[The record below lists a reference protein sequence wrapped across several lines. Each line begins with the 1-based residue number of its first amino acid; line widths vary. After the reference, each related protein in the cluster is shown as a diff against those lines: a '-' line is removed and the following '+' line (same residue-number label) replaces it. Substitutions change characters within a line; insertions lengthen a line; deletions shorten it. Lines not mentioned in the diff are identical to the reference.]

1 MSTHDSH
8 EAHDQHASNNQ
19 HDARG
24 QQAPA
29 AQDADATNT
38 DSTMWTLSRFDGR
51 PSDAVLDGI
60 IAVAR
65 AAEDADG
72 HEPFNEQTRI
82 ELRRGENV
90 WGVIVS
96 TDQAASTDQATGP
109 ENAESQPRESVVA
122 AAIVTGAP
130 SEPATVEMAVHPNN
144 RGFGMGQDLADMLVT
159 QLEGRT
165 VNVWAH
171 GDHYAARTL
180 AERVGLERVREL
192 WSMRLCDPASL
203 PATPEVAGVSIR
215 AFDPNK
221 DADAWLDVNA
231 AAFASHPEQGKL
243 TRSDLDERLAED
255 WFDPAGFLLAT
266 DDESDE
272 LLGFHWTKVH
282 AAHTDER
289 GTEHPAVGEVYVVGV
304 SPDAQGRGL
313 GKALTLAGLN
323 HLKDEGHQTIM
334 LYVDADN
341 APAVALY
348 DSLGFERWDVDVM
361 YTKDA

>member
-1 MSTHDSH
+1 MSTHES
-8 EAHDQHASNNQ
+8 SSPKT
-19 HDARG
+19 DADM
-24 QQAPA
+24 QA
-29 AQDADATNT
+29 DADAQADADTQTET
-38 DSTMWTLSRFDGR
+38 DTMWTLSRFDGR

-96 TDQAASTDQATGP
+96 TDQSADGEEPSEGVT
-109 ENAESQPRESVVA
+109 A
-122 AAIVTGAP
+122 AAIVTGA
-130 SEPATVEMAVHPNN
+130 EGQPATIEMAVHPDN
-144 RGFGMGQDLADMLVT
+144 RGFGMGKDLTDTLAA
-159 QLEGRT
+159 QFEGRA
-165 VNVWAH
+165 VNAWAH
-171 GDHYAARTL
+171 GDHDAARTL
-180 AERVGLERVREL
+180 ASRAGLERVREL
-192 WSMRLCDPASL
+192 WSMRLCDPQAL
-203 PATPEVAGVSIR
+203 PATPAVDGVSIR
-215 AFDPNK
+215 TFDADK
-221 DADAWLDVNA
+221 DADAWLEVNA

-243 TRSDLDERLAED
+243 TRSDLDERIAED
-255 WFDPAGFLLAT
+255 WFDPAGFLLAF
-266 DDESDE
+266 DDETGE
-272 LLGFHWTKVH
+272 LLGFHWTKVQP
-282 AAHTDER
+282 AHTDER
-289 GTEHPAVGEVYVVGV
+289 GTEHTAMGEVYVVGV

-361 YTKDA
+361 YAKDA